1 MERSPG
7 IASWEELGRGV
18 YSSKHAR
25 RCRNGRT
32 PVKVFLERPG
42 ETRVS
47 VDRLTIASA
56 NEAFSIATARAIDRD
71 GDFRGWAVV
80 NMEGATGSGRMVAAS
95 PIPNEN
101 PYHADIVLSQ
111 SETVD
116 REEQTRHAQ
125 ELADA
130 SRWREA
136 SSLG

>member
-1 MERSPG
+1 MENSPG

-47 VDRLTIASA
+47 VDRLTIAPQR
-56 NEAFSIATARAIDRD
+56 EAMAIASARASGRE
-71 GDFRGWAVV
+71 GVFRGWAVV
-80 NMEGATGSGRMVAAS
+80 NMEGATGSGRMVVAS
-95 PIPNEN
+95 PIPDDN

-111 SETVD
+111 SETID

-125 ELADA
+125 ELAD
-130 SRWREA
+130 SSYWRE
-136 SSLG
+136 SPNLV